1 MPDLKARRKT
11 VKKGINYWSFPG
23 GLEGKKD
30 IDEAIAEA
38 KKLSYE
44 GIEVCLFPDGPL
56 NIDMSDDDAKALRK
70 KLDKAGLTAASVTTG
85 MLWEYP
91 LTSSDAAARK
101 KGIECVSR
109 CLNVANLLGATGIL
123 VVPGAVEVFFN
134 PAMEVVQYD
143 VAVQRVEDAMK
154 ELVPVAEKNKVA
166 IGIENVWNKMFLS
179 PLEARDFI
187 DKFGSEYL
195 GWFFDVGN
203 ILLLGMPEQWI
214 RILGKRVKKVHVKD
228 FRRAVGNLDGFVD
241 LLEGDVNWPEVM
253 KALREVGYDD
263 FLIAEMIPHYA
274 HAPETRLA
282 NTSLALD
289 KILAM

>member
-1 MPDLKARRKT
+1 MR
-11 VKKGINYWSFPG
+11 KGINYWSFPG

-30 IDEAIAEA
+30 FAEA
-38 KKLSYE
+38 VREAKELGYE
-44 GIEVCLFPDGPL
+44 GVEVCLFPQGPL
-56 NIDMSDDDAKALRK
+56 SLDIGDADVAKLRK
-70 KLDKAGLTAASVTTG
+70 TLEGAGLQAASVTSG
-85 MLWEYP
+85 ALWEYP
-91 LTSSDAAARK
+91 LTSSDPATRD
-101 KGIECVSR
+101 KGKQAVAK
-109 CLNVANLLGATGIL
+109 CLEVAGKLGATGIL

-143 VAVQRVEDAMK
+143 VAVQRVEEAMR

-166 IGIENVWNKMFLS
+166 IGVENVWNKMFLS

-187 DKFGSEYL
+187 DKIGSEYL

-203 ILLLGMPEQWI
+203 ILLVGMPDQWI
-214 RILGKRVKKVHVKD
+214 RILGKRIKKVHVKD
-228 FRRAVGNLDGFVD
+228 FRRSVGTLDGFVD

-263 FLIAEMIPHYA
+263 FLIAEMIPHYG
-274 HAPETRLA
+274 HAPETRVA
-282 NTSLALD
+282 NTSLAMD